1 MLGGLLEGDEEEA
14 QDDVVV
20 VMGVGVGVGVG
31 DVWARVAAK
40 KTADTKCKDLMLK
53 ILNVS

>member
-20 VMGVGVGVGVG
+20 VMGVGVG